1 MAIRLSNL
9 ANLLQDTNRI
19 DEAEPLMR
27 RSLDMLEI
35 FRSQTGYEHP
45 HFQMFKGNYTALQQA
60 MKPDEPTRLD
70 S

>member
-1 MAIRLSNL
+1 VQLWVKNREGLMK
-9 ANLLQDTNRI
+9 DTNRFE
-19 DEAEPLMR
+19 EAEPLMR
-27 RSLDMLEI
+27 RSLEILEI